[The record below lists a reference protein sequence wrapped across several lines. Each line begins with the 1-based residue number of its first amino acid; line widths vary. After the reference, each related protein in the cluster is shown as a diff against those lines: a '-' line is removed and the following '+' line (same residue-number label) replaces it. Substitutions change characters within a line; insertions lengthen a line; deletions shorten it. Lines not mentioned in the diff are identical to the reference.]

1 MAVASELQQEVHLV
15 GGQLLIESA
24 LMPGCQL
31 AGGIEGATM
40 DGWCTRG
47 ILEWL
52 EVEFV
57 RNTSSMRAQST
68 VVGGHHWESVCF
80 HVIWILDG
88 SRSMHPRYYLST
100 MDFKVDSRCVVMVPS
115 VKISEPAV
123 GLVEGA
129 FVGDTVGVSEARAA
143 ELWLVGRF
151 EQR

>member
-1 MAVASELQQEVHLV
+1 MAVASELQVHLV

-57 RNTSSMRAQST
+57 RNASSMRAQST
-68 VVGGHHWESVCF
+68 ISPLGSIGF
-80 HVIWILDG
+80 RVIWILDG

-100 MDFKVDSRCVVMVPS
+100 MDFKVDSRCVVVVPS
-115 VKISEPAV
+115 VKISEPSS
-123 GLVEGA
+123 GTGGGSI
-129 FVGDTVGVSEARAA
+129 FG
-143 ELWLVGRF
+143 
-151 EQR
+151 